1 MKMLLKMVGKKMKKK
16 ITKMMKTY
24 DVEREEKDG

>member
-1 MKMLLKMVGKKMKKK
+1 LLKMVGKKMKKK
-16 ITKMMKTY
+16 ITTKMMKTY